1 MWVGLTL
8 SVNQVRS
15 PGWGVPIVTLHGNEV
30 LVLKCLVVDDEP
42 AARALLEHYVS
53 PLFDC
58 SGAGD
63 GREAVEAVRNALAE
77 HDPFDLICLDIMM
90 PVMDGLQAL
99 RAIRD
104 MEEAHDVLEGD
115 RVKVVMTTALRDAK
129 CVLSAFRL
137 GCQAYI
143 VKPVKKQDLWA
154 EIDRFGLLVSQQN

>member
-1 MWVGLTL
+1 M
-8 SVNQVRS
+8 
-15 PGWGVPIVTLHGNEV
+15 
-30 LVLKCLVVDDEP
+30 KCLAVDDEP
-42 AARALLEHYVS
+42 AARVLLEHYLS

-58 SGAGD
+58 AGVGD
-63 GREAVEAVRNALAE
+63 GRGAVEAVRNAQAE
-77 HDPFDLICLDIMM
+77 QDPFDLICLDIMM

-99 RAIRD
+99 RAVRD
-104 MEEAHDVLEGD
+104 LEEAHDVLEVD
-115 RVKVVMTTALRDAK
+115 RVKVIMTTALRDAK

>member
-1 MWVGLTL
+1 M
-8 SVNQVRS
+8 
-15 PGWGVPIVTLHGNEV
+15 
-30 LVLKCLVVDDEP
+30 VDDEP
-42 AARALLEHYVS
+42 AARALLKYYLS
-53 PLFDC
+53 PIFDC
-58 SGAGD
+58 TVACSGQ
-63 GREAVEAVRNALAE
+63 EAVEAVRSALAE

-104 MEEAHDVLEGD
+104 LEEAYDVLETD
-115 RVKVVMTTALRDAK
+115 RVKIVMTTALRDAK

-143 VKPVKKQDLWA
+143 VKPVKKHDLWA

>member
-1 MWVGLTL
+1 M
-8 SVNQVRS
+8 
-15 PGWGVPIVTLHGNEV
+15 
-30 LVLKCLVVDDEP
+30 KCLVVDDEP

-58 SGAGD
+58 VGAGD
-63 GREAVEAVRNALAE
+63 GREAVEAVRGALAE
-77 HDPFDLICLDIMM
+77 RDPFDLICLDIMM

-104 MEEAHDVLEGD
+104 LEEAHDVLEGD

-154 EIDRFGLLVSQQN
+154 EIDRFGLLVSQHN